1 MTGPETDPVVDDPA
15 VAVPKQPMPARAGVL
30 RTILGK
36 DDEDDDRPLPEL
48 PPLPADPRWRIEH
61 LPFVL
66 AVGFALVLCAA
77 SAGFLAGGPAA
88 ALGAA
93 AGMLVVTV
101 GVSLTTLVIAWA
113 DVIRPAL
120 VMPFGLA
127 VYVVKVGLIIFLM
140 IAVAA
145 SEWAGGLAMAWSIAA
160 GSVLLTGVQVWWL
173 ARLARRHMP

>member
-15 VAVPKQPMPARAGVL
+15 VAVPKQAAPPAGVL

-36 DDEDDDRPLPEL
+36 DDDEDDRPLPDL
-48 PPLPADPRWRIEH
+48 PPLPEDPRWRIEH

-77 SAGFLAGGPAA
+77 SAGFLAGGATA

-113 DVIRPAL
+113 DLIRPAL

-127 VYVVKVGLIIFLM
+127 VYVIKYALIIFLM

-145 SEWAGGLAMAWSIAA
+145 SEWAGGRPMAWAIAA
-160 GSVLLTGVQVWWL
+160 GSVVLTGVQVWWL
-173 ARLARRHMP
+173 TRLAGRHMP